1 MNNAMVRLSLL
12 GFMVAIL
19 SLSGGCRQY
28 PPVTSRESLD
38 TIKEVYT
45 ACNTKNLSRVSRC
58 EEKISTLVQEGK
70 MDSAEA
76 GHFRDILDLAKQSRW
91 EEAQTQ
97 ALRYAKDQVR

>member
-1 MNNAMVRLSLL
+1 MSNAMVRYGVLGLVVVSLWL
-12 GFMVAIL
+12 C
-19 SLSGGCRQY
+19 GGCRQY

-70 MDSAEA
+70 MASEEA
-76 GHFRDILDLAKQSRW
+76 GHFRAILDLAKQSRW
-91 EEAQTQ
+91 EEAQTK
-97 ALRYAKDQVR
+97 ALRYAQDQVR